1 MTRPLLLALLLA
13 ACGPAS
19 PGATDSA
26 PASTSTGEPATTTLA
41 TTSAADTGDVP
52 TSPLSSDTTPPTTD
66 AESGHDTGLAT
77 TAATITTHA
86 TTATTG
92 ETTTGETTSETTT
105 GTTTTTETTAADP
118 DVQYAAFFFAGGLD
132 HILIHKADFTN
143 DRCTTL
149 HLARPTDGDP
159 NLAITVPDEWGPQNA
174 GIVMGTAGCLDGML
188 GDFGVAATAGAG
200 VVAWPPDPMQLCPA
214 AIDLDLSLDFP
225 QDQPWVP
232 AQEPLTIAGLPVQN
246 CP

>member
-26 PASTSTGEPATTTLA
+26 PASTSTGEPATTTPA

-52 TSPLSSDTTPPTTD
+52 TSPLASDTTPPTTD
-66 AESGHDTGLAT
+66 AERGDDTGLAT
-77 TAATITTHA
+77 TAATITTTTT
-86 TTATTG
+86 TTA
-92 ETTTGETTSETTT
+92 ETTTGETTT
-105 GTTTTTETTAADP
+105 TTTTTETTAADP

-159 NLAITVPDEWGPQNA
+159 SLAITVPDEWGPQNA

>member
-26 PASTSTGEPATTTLA
+26 PASTSTGEPATTTPA

-52 TSPLSSDTTPPTTD
+52 TSPLASDTTPPTTD
-66 AESGHDTGLAT
+66 AESGDDTGLAT
-77 TAATITTHA
+77 TAATITTT
-86 TTATTG
+86 TTA
-92 ETTTGETTSETTT
+92 ETTTGETTTT
-105 GTTTTTETTAADP
+105 TTTTTETTAADP
-118 DVQYAAFFFAGGLD
+118 DVQYGAFFFAGGLD
-132 HILIHKADFTN
+132 HILIHKADFTH

>member
-26 PASTSTGEPATTTLA
+26 PASTSTGEPATTTPA

-52 TSPLSSDTTPPTTD
+52 TSPLASDTTPPTTD
-66 AESGHDTGLAT
+66 AESGDDTGLAT
-77 TAATITTHA
+77 TAATITTTTT
-86 TTATTG
+86 TTA
-92 ETTTGETTSETTT
+92 ETTTGETTT
-105 GTTTTTETTAADP
+105 TTTTTETTAADP
-118 DVQYAAFFFAGGLD
+118 NVQYAAFFVAGGLD

-159 NLAITVPDEWGPQNA
+159 SLAITVPDEWGPQNA

>member
-26 PASTSTGEPATTTLA
+26 PASTSTGEPATTTPA

-52 TSPLSSDTTPPTTD
+52 TSPLASDTTPPTTD
-66 AESGHDTGLAT
+66 AESGPDTGLAT
-77 TAATITTHA
+77 TAATITTT
-86 TTATTG
+86 TTA
-92 ETTTGETTSETTT
+92 ETTTGETTTTT
-105 GTTTTTETTAADP
+105 TTTTTTETTAADP

-132 HILIHKADFTN
+132 HILIHKADFTH

-159 NLAITVPDEWGPQNA
+159 SLAITVPDEWGPQNA